1 MLRGEIRGKIL
12 PDRTGRHFH
21 PGLLIFCAVVT
32 GGLVLMS
39 AGRLFSLRGR
49 SRPRSAEVPS
59 RPMKQ
64 PSNELTGTRRLPTIE
79 RLPEA
84 ARPLDVAEESPE
96 TTADEAP
103 RIRVDNRSV
112 AELWSLARAT
122 NDSWLKADIIEELE
136 ARRGRDG
143 VAAIVEFLH
152 DRDPDVRRVAVDAL
166 ADLEAQDQVPA
177 VRAVLVVETNREVRA
192 AMDAMLREVAGH

>member
-1 MLRGEIRGKIL
+1 
-12 PDRTGRHFH
+12 
-21 PGLLIFCAVVT
+21 
-32 GGLVLMS
+32 
-39 AGRLFSLRGR
+39 
-49 SRPRSAEVPS
+49 
-59 RPMKQ
+59 MKQ